1 MDVLR
6 IDSLRY
12 KKGRQTSAFILILI
26 LIPLISGCAVHSPMS
41 ELLMFSRKKYN
52 GKIYKARYS
61 QAIINYSY
69 NSLPPS
75 VIKRFIHREHP
86 NYDLKN
92 VDADNRSPSIS
103 TDPIFLSSHEETMAV
118 SAAIGLNP
126 GGDITFK
133 LPYSNYATLALDF
146 VGTQEI
152 LQHRLVNSPWI
163 GQSIGVYHRY
173 RYYGTD
179 FDNGPTI
186 GPIDKY
192 WTNEVGVRSVTLVHG
207 GGKTQIFFYL
217 TVAAGYN
224 IEFRSDLISF
234 GFSLGLF

>member
-1 MDVLR
+1 M
-6 IDSLRY
+6 
-12 KKGRQTSAFILILI
+12 
-26 LIPLISGCAVHSPMS
+26 LIPFTSGCAIHSPMS
-41 ELLMFSRKKYN
+41 ELLMFNRKKYN

-75 VIKRFIHREHP
+75 VIKRFIHRKQP
-86 NYDLKN
+86 SYDLKN
-92 VDADNRSPSIS
+92 VDTDNRSPSIS
-103 TDPIFLSSHEETMAV
+103 TDPIFLSSNEETMAV
-118 SAAIGLNP
+118 SVAIGLNP

-133 LPYSNYATLALDF
+133 LPYSNYATLALD
-146 VGTQEI
+146 VIGTQEI

-173 RYYGTD
+173 RYYGAY
-179 FDNGPTI
+179 FDGGPTI

-217 TVAAGYN
+217 TLAAGYN
-224 IEFRSDLISF
+224 IAFRSDLISF

>member
-1 MDVLR
+1 MRLVL
-6 IDSLRY
+6 L
-12 KKGRQTSAFILILI
+12 LI
-26 LIPLISGCAVHSPMS
+26 LIPLLSGCAIHSPMS
-41 ELLMFSRKKYN
+41 ELLMFSRKKFN

-61 QAIINYSY
+61 QALVNYSY

-75 VIKRFIHREHP
+75 AIKRFLHREHP

-103 TDPIFLSSHEETMAV
+103 TDPIFLSSHEETV
-118 SAAIGLNP
+118 AASIALGLNP

-133 LPYSNYATLALDF
+133 LPYSNYATFSLDF
-146 VGTQEI
+146 IGTQEI

-173 RYYGTD
+173 RYYGVLFNELPVHD
-179 FDNGPTI
+179 
-186 GPIDKY
+186 Y

-207 GGKTQIFFYL
+207 GGKTQVFF
-217 TVAAGYN
+217 
-224 IEFRSDLISF
+224 I
-234 GFSLGLF
+234 